1 VNRAAARGPAVF
13 LLLFI
18 LAHFS
23 HHLLNAVIVPLL
35 PYLRADFG
43 LNYTRAGVLVS
54 AFALT
59 YGISQLPAGWLADRI
74 DSRLLLGIGI
84 AGVAALG
91 LLVGLSRSFTALI
104 VLLIFMGIAGGGYH
118 PAAAPLLAARLEP
131 ARQGRALGFHLIGGS
146 ASHFLAPLLAV
157 GIATLWG
164 WRGAYIVL
172 SVPVLLFGLLFS
184 VTLPR
189 YPGREDARPE
199 PFVPAP
205 AKQTAAGPMRLTA
218 FLVLTSA
225 LAAVAT
231 SILAFLPLI
240 LVDSF
245 GFSGQ
250 AAAGFLAL
258 VYSAGLWAAPLGGIL
273 SDRLGRVPVVAVC
286 SLCFG
291 PLIYAISLT
300 DYGIG
305 FIALLLIFGILMFMC
320 MPASE
325 VFLVESVPPN
335 LRSTLLGIYYFAGL
349 EGGGL
354 LTPLLGSLIDK
365 HGFAAAFR
373 LFAAPLLLVTLA
385 CTALLMW
392 GGRKQVV
399 LPPAA

>member
-1 VNRAAARGPAVF
+1 MSRTTARGPGVF

-23 HHLLNAVIVPLL
+23 HHLLTAVIVPLL

-43 LNYTRAGVLVS
+43 LNYTRAGFLVS

-91 LLVGLSRSFTALI
+91 LLVGFSGSFTALI
-104 VLLIFMGIAGGGYH
+104 VLLVFMGIAGGGYH

-131 ARQGRALGFHLIGGS
+131 ARQGRALGLHLIGGS

-157 GIATLWG
+157 GIAALWG

-189 YPGREDARPE
+189 SPGRADAGPE
-199 PFVPAP
+199 PVVPAP
-205 AKQTAAGPMRLTA
+205 AKQAAAGPLRLAA

-258 VYSAGLWAAPLGGIL
+258 VYSAGLWAAPLGGVL
-273 SDRLGRVPVVAVC
+273 SDRLGRVPVVVVC

-291 PLIYAISLT
+291 PVIFAMSFA
-300 DYGIG
+300 DFGIG
-305 FIALLLIFGILMFMC
+305 YIALLLLFGILMFMR

-325 VFLVESVPPN
+325 AFLVESVPAH
-335 LRSTLLGIYYFAGL
+335 LRSTMLGVYFFAGL

-365 HGFAAAFR
+365 HGFVFAFR
-373 LFAAPLLLVTLA
+373 LFAVPLLAVTLA

-392 GGRKQVV
+392 SGKKEAV